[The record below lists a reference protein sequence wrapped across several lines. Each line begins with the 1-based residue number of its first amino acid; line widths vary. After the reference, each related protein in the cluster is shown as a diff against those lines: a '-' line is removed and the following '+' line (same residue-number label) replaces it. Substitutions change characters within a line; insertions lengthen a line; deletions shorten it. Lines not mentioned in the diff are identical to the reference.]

1 MSWLFDTIKGRVLAL
16 LVLFFSLSHVIG
28 LWLYVQ
34 KNEEAT
40 TLLHTRCLLNRSPSC
55 HVSLIGCGRRSA
67 ARCLRASAVPCC
79 VYRKLRRQPSD
90 HQSQKNH
97 VPMYSSIS

>member
-28 LWLYVQ
+28 LWLSVQ

-40 TLLHTRCLLNRSPSC
+40 TRLHHALLAEQVALLSRLSDRLRPEERSGMFEGQRSHAASIANCAGLMLLFPTGPGS
-55 HVSLIGCGRRSA
+55 VSPR
-67 ARCLRASAVPCC
+67 PC
-79 VYRKLRRQPSD
+79 
-90 HQSQKNH
+90 
-97 VPMYSSIS
+97 